1 MGKIARTAIAA
12 VAAVLIGGCA
22 TACADAGE
30 APLAQAVNAG
40 ENEIVGKVEADDIV
54 KVTVSAAG
62 DCTLGT
68 DSSFN
73 YSTSLNAKYK
83 QRGAAYFF
91 KKVRPVFSKDDL
103 TIVNLEGTLT
113 KRGSKA
119 DKAFAFRG
127 APGYTKILKKGSVEA
142 VGFANNHCYDYGPV
156 SYADTIKHVKK
167 AGIKLSSYAKTAV
180 YKVKGVKI
188 GMVSVDDIGRYGGS
202 AKPLIKSGVKKLK
215 KQGAGAIIVSIHAG
229 IEKDYYPSATQKSL
243 ARYAVRQGA
252 DLVLG
257 HHPHVL
263 QGVEK
268 YRGVYICYSLGN
280 FCFGGNSN
288 PADKDT
294 MIVQKTFTFK
304 NGKLVRDKGFKVV
317 PCSVSGHSS
326 YNDYQPAVL
335 SGAGKK
341 RVMAKINKLS
351 KPWGVSFSASGVARK

>member
-1 MGKIARTAIAA
+1 MRKAVHLAMAA
-12 VAAVLIGGCA
+12 LAAVLVGGCA
-22 TACADAGE
+22 SAYADTQTRLEAQTTDTQDNAIAGN
-30 APLAQAVNAG
+30 VR
-40 ENEIVGKVEADDIV
+40 DDGIV

-73 YSTSLNAKYK
+73 YATSLNAKYK
-83 QRGAAYFF
+83 QKGAAYFL
-91 KKVRPVFSKDDL
+91 KEVRPVFSKDDL

-113 KRGSKA
+113 TRGSKA

-127 APGYTKILKKGSVEA
+127 SPSYTKILTKGSVEA

-156 SYADTIKHVKK
+156 SYSDTVKHVKK
-167 AGIKLSSYAKTAV
+167 AGVKLSSYGKTAI
-180 YKVKGVKI
+180 YKVKGIKI

-202 AKPLIKSGVKKLK
+202 SKPLIESGVAKLK
-215 KQGAGAIIVSIHAG
+215 KQGANAIIVSIHAG
-229 IEKDYYPSATQKSL
+229 IEKDYYPNATQKAL
-243 ARYAVRQGA
+243 AHYAVNQGA

-268 YRGVYICYSLGN
+268 YKGVYICYSLGN

-304 NGKLVRDKGFKVV
+304 NGKLSKTKALKVI

-335 SGAGKK
+335 KGAGKK
-341 RVMAKINKLS
+341 RVMAKINKCS
-351 KPWGVSFSASGVARK
+351 KPFDLSFDSNGMARK